1 MSNLYIQRIVSSN
14 LDKVISRKKLKLIN
28 EGNNIYS
35 ATFDEPT
42 CGIVIVGNC
51 IYFTY
56 IYASN
61 AMWGVTKRQNIVKNI
76 YNNIITSI
84 NIELMSGRTA
94 KIKIMSTKNIP
105 EIYLLV
111 IDAQG

>member
-1 MSNLYIQRIVSSN
+1 MII
-14 LDKVISRKKLKLIN
+14 
-28 EGNNIYS
+28 GNS
-35 ATFDEPT
+35 
-42 CGIVIVGNC
+42 

-56 IYASN
+56 MYSSN
-61 AMWGVTKRQNIVKNI
+61 AMWNATKRQNIVKN
-76 YNNIITSI
+76 NIISI

-94 KIKIMSTKNIP
+94 KIKIISTKNIS